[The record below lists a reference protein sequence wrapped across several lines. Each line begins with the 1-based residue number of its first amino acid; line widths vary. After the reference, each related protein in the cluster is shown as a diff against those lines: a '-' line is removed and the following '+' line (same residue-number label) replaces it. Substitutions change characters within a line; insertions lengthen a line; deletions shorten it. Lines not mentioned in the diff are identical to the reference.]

1 MGFFEAVA
9 EAASRAGDSAVTRLI
24 LGWHASCVL
33 AEDRRWGVGFVPDS
47 TKEAHT
53 ARPAHTGEL
62 IGSSLARLAG
72 LLVSPFPQEFADR
85 KSTV

>member
-33 AEDRRWGVGFVPDS
+33 AEEQR
-47 TKEAHT
+47 
-53 ARPAHTGEL
+53 
-62 IGSSLARLAG
+62 
-72 LLVSPFPQEFADR
+72 DR
-85 KSTV
+85 KSVV

>member
-33 AEDRRWGVGFVPDS
+33 AEDGRWGVGFVPDS

-53 ARPAHTGEL
+53 ALQRP
-62 IGSSLARLAG
+62 SLVGTNSMRL
-72 LLVSPFPQEFADR
+72 
-85 KSTV
+85 